1 MSEFAPLLPL
11 LAIFVLFWL
20 LVIRPASRRQK
31 AVVALQDSL
40 QVGQRVM
47 LTSGV
52 FGTIAS
58 LTDER
63 VHLEVAP
70 GLQLEVARAAVAK
83 VEEQPHVPEV
93 GGA

>member
-11 LAIFVLFWL
+11 LAILVLFWL
-20 LVIRPASRRQK
+20 MVIRPASRRQK

-47 LTSGV
+47 LTSGF
-52 FGTIAS
+52 FGTITA
-58 LTDER
+58 LT
-63 VHLEVAP
+63 
-70 GLQLEVARAAVAK
+70 
-83 VEEQPHVPEV
+83 VEESHVPES

>member
-11 LAIFVLFWL
+11 IAIFALFWL
-20 LVIRPASRRQK
+20 MVIRPASRRQK
-31 AVVALQDSL
+31 AAVALQDSL

-63 VHLEVAP
+63 MHLEVAP

-83 VEEQPHVPEV
+83 VEEPPVPEV

>member
-1 MSEFAPLLPL
+1 MTEFAPLLPL
-11 LAIFVLFWL
+11 LAILVLFWVM
-20 LVIRPASRRQK
+20 VIRPASRRQK

-47 LTSGV
+47 LTSGL
-52 FGTIAS
+52 FGTIAA

-70 GLQLEVARAAVAK
+70 GLQLEVVRAAVAK
-83 VEEQPHVPEV
+83 VEDPTTPKVD
-93 GGA
+93 GA

>member
-11 LAIFVLFWL
+11 LAILVLFWL
-20 LVIRPASRRQK
+20 MVIRPASRRQK

-47 LTSGV
+47 LTSGM
-52 FGTIAS
+52 FGTITS
-58 LTDER
+58 LTDDR
-63 VHLEVAP
+63 VHLELAP
-70 GLQLEVARAAVAK
+70 GVQVEVVRAAVAK
-83 VEEQPHVPEV
+83 VDDSHVPEV

>member
-11 LAIFVLFWL
+11 LAIFALFWL
-20 LVIRPASRRQK
+20 MVIRPASRRQK

-47 LTSGV
+47 LTSGL

-70 GLQLEVARAAVAK
+70 GLQLEVARAAVGK
-83 VEEQPHVPEV
+83 VEEPPVPEV